1 MIEFKNVTK
10 KYPGGRFAL
19 NKVNFSIERGEFIYL
34 IGPSGAGKTT
44 ILRLLIAESKPSSGK
59 IVFNGHEIQNFSKG
73 NIAKL
78 RRKIRMVFQDFK
90 VLYDR
95 TILENVMLSLYIIGR
110 TGKEAEAEAKKVLKM
125 VGLEDRVTAFPIE
138 VSAGELQ
145 RVAIARALAGGSEV
159 LLADE
164 PTGNLDPKTGE
175 EIMALLE
182 TINREGTTVIVTTHN
197 ASFVNERKK
206 RVMEVK
212 NGEIIRDDKEGGYNA
227 TP

>member
-1 MIEFKNVTK
+1 MIEFKNVVK
-10 KYPGGRFAL
+10 KYPGGRYAL
-19 NKVNFSIERGEFIYL
+19 NKVNFSVEKGEFIYI

-44 ILRLLIAESKPSSGK
+44 ILRLLIAESIPTSGK
-59 IVFNGHEIQNFSKG
+59 IVFNGHEIQKFSKL

-90 VLYDR
+90 ILNDR
-95 TILENVMLSLYIIGR
+95 TILENVLLSLYIIGR
-110 TGKEAEAEAKKVLKM
+110 KGKEAEVEAKKVLKM
-125 VGLEDRVTAFPIE
+125 VGLEDRYNAFPVE

-145 RVAIARALAGGSEV
+145 RVAIARALSGGSEV

-182 TINREGTTVIVTTHN
+182 TINKEGTTVIVTTHN

-206 RVMEVK
+206 RVIEVI
-212 NGEIIRDDKEGGYNA
+212 NGQITRDDKEGGYNA
-227 TP
+227 RS

>member
-10 KYPGGRFAL
+10 KYPGGRYAL
-19 NKVNFSIERGEFIYL
+19 NKVNFQVERGEFIYV
-34 IGPSGAGKTT
+34 IGQSGAGKTT
-44 ILRLLIAESKPSSGK
+44 ILRLLIAESKPTTGK

-110 TGKEAEAEAKKVLKM
+110 SGKEAEAEAKKVLKM
-125 VGLEDRVTAFPIE
+125 VGLEDRITAFPIE
-138 VSAGELQ
+138 LSAGELQ

-197 ASFVNERKK
+197 VAFVNERKK
-206 RVMEVK
+206 RVMEVA
-212 NGEIIRDDKEGGYNA
+212 NGEIIRDDKEGGYSA
-227 TP
+227 AR

>member
-19 NKVNFSIERGEFIYL
+19 NKVNFSVERGEFIYL
-34 IGPSGAGKTT
+34 IGQSGAGKTT

-73 NIAKL
+73 NVAKL

-110 TGKEAEAEAKKVLKM
+110 SGKEAEAEAKKVLKM
-125 VGLEDRVTAFPIE
+125 VSLEDRVTAFPVE
-138 VSAGELQ
+138 LSAGELQ

-175 EIMALLE
+175 EIMTLLE

-197 ASFVNERKK
+197 AAFVNERKK

-227 TP
+227 AS

>member
-1 MIEFKNVTK
+1 MIEFKNVIK
-10 KYPGGRFAL
+10 KYPGGRYAL
-19 NKVNFSIERGEFIYL
+19 NKVNFSVERGEFIYL
-34 IGPSGAGKTT
+34 IGQSGAGKTT

-59 IVFNGHEIQNFSKG
+59 IIFNGHEIQNFTKG

-90 VLYDR
+90 ILYDR

-110 TGKEAEAEAKKVLKM
+110 MGKEAESEAKKVLKM
-125 VGLEDRVTAFPIE
+125 VGLEDRITAFPVE
-138 VSAGELQ
+138 LSAGELQ

-175 EIMALLE
+175 GIMSLLE

-197 ASFVNERKK
+197 AALVNERKK

-212 NGEIIRDDKEGGYNA
+212 NGEIIRDDREGGYDA
-227 TP
+227 TH

>member
-110 TGKEAEAEAKKVLKM
+110 TEKEAEAEAKKVLKM